1 MKKIY
6 SLIFSLIITLSAF
19 AQTGIGV
26 TTNTSSPYSFTAT
39 NVDSTTT
46 QSITLVNTV
55 AAPQTVSLSGL
66 SAPFSASQS
75 TLTIPASDSIS
86 FDISFNPTSTGN
98 FSDTLDWNGSVF
110 GNGSLVINGEG
121 VQVVISISNDELN
134 KRFTFSNINVIKKTL
149 KQNKSVIVVVGHY
162 GNWEWAL
169 RSASNLINTKIIGV
183 YKRIN
188 NRIFEWLLLKIRSNT
203 KVFPVEIKSLS
214 RELVNNNEKKIYAIV
229 ADQSPTLEQSNVR
242 INFLNRDTLVY
253 TGVEKISKK
262 YNMPVFYLNIKLT
275 RKGYYESTFEEICRK
290 NINGKNL
297 EITKEF
303 FSKLENQ
310 IKSEPRLWLWSHK
323 RWKHTN

>member
-1 MKKIY
+1 MKYLLLI
-6 SLIFSLIITLSAF
+6 LLWIFSLLPIQILYLISKIIRF
-19 AQTGIGV
+19 V
-26 TTNTSSPYSFTAT
+26 VY
-39 NVDSTTT
+39 
-46 QSITLVNTV
+46 
-55 AAPQTVSLSGL
+55 
-66 SAPFSASQS
+66 
-75 TLTIPASDSIS
+75 
-86 FDISFNPTSTGN
+86 DI
-98 FSDTLDWNGSVF
+98 LCYR
-110 GNGSLVINGEG
+110 EK
-121 VQVVISISNDELN
+121 VVIDNIQNTFIEKSQTEVIKLKNNFYDYFFELIVEIIKLLSISNNELN
-134 KRFTFSNINVIKKTL
+134 KRFTFSNINVIKQAL
-149 KQNKSVIVVVGHY
+149 KKNKSVIVVVGHY

-169 RSASNLINTKIIGV
+169 RSASNLIDTKIIGV

-188 NRIFEWLLLKIRSNT
+188 NTIFEWLFLKIRSNT
-203 KVFPVEIKSLS
+203 NVLPVEIKSLA

-275 RKGYYESTFEEICRK
+275 SKGYYESTFEEINSK
-290 NINGKNL
+290 NINGKKL

>member
-1 MKKIY
+1 MKYLLLI
-6 SLIFSLIITLSAF
+6 LLWIFSLLPIQIL
-19 AQTGIGV
+19 
-26 TTNTSSPYSFTAT
+26 Y
-39 NVDSTTT
+39 
-46 QSITLVNTV
+46 L
-55 AAPQTVSLSGL
+55 
-66 SAPFSASQS
+66 
-75 TLTIPASDSIS
+75 IS
-86 FDISFNPTSTGN
+86 KVIRFIVYDI
-98 FSDTLDWNGSVF
+98 LCYR
-110 GNGSLVINGEG
+110 EK
-121 VQVVISISNDELN
+121 VVIDNIQNTFIEKSQTEVIKIKNNFYDYFFELIVEIIKLLSISNNELN
-134 KRFTFSNINVIKKTL
+134 KRFTFSNINVIKQAL
-149 KQNKSVIVVVGHY
+149 KKNKSVIVVVGHY

-169 RSASNLINTKIIGV
+169 RSASSLIDTKIIGV

-188 NRIFEWLLLKIRSNT
+188 NTIFEWLLLKIRSNT
-203 KVFPVEIKSLS
+203 NVLPVEIKSLP
-214 RELVNNNEKKIYAIV
+214 RELVNNNEKKIYAMV

-275 RKGYYESTFEEICRK
+275 SKGYYESTFEEINSK
-290 NINGKNL
+290 NINGKKL

>member
-1 MKKIY
+1 MKYLLLI
-6 SLIFSLIITLSAF
+6 LLWIFSLLPIQILYLISKIIRFIVYDILCYREKVVIDNIQNTFIEKS
-19 AQTGIGV
+19 QTEVIKLKNNFYDYFFELIV
-26 TTNTSSPYSFTAT
+26 E
-39 NVDSTTT
+39 
-46 QSITLVNTV
+46 IIKL
-55 AAPQTVSLSGL
+55 L
-66 SAPFSASQS
+66 
-75 TLTIPASDSIS
+75 SIS
-86 FDISFNPTSTGN
+86 K
-98 FSDTLDWNGSVF
+98 
-110 GNGSLVINGEG
+110 
-121 VQVVISISNDELN
+121 DELN
-134 KRFTFSNINVIKKTL
+134 KRFTFSNINVIKQAL
-149 KQNKSVIVVVGHY
+149 KKNKSVIVVVGHY

-169 RSASNLINTKIIGV
+169 RSASNLIDTKIIGV

-188 NRIFEWLLLKIRSNT
+188 NTIFEWLLLKIRSNT
-203 KVFPVEIKSLS
+203 NVLPVEIKSLP
-214 RELVNNNEKKIYAIV
+214 RELVNNNEKKIYAMV

-275 RKGYYESTFEEICRK
+275 SKGYYESTFEEINSK
-290 NINGKNL
+290 NINGKKI

>member
-1 MKKIY
+1 MKYLLII
-6 SLIFSLIITLSAF
+6 LLWIFSLLPIQILYLISKIIRF
-19 AQTGIGV
+19 IV
-26 TTNTSSPYSFTAT
+26 Y
-39 NVDSTTT
+39 
-46 QSITLVNTV
+46 
-55 AAPQTVSLSGL
+55 
-66 SAPFSASQS
+66 
-75 TLTIPASDSIS
+75 
-86 FDISFNPTSTGN
+86 DI
-98 FSDTLDWNGSVF
+98 LCYR
-110 GNGSLVINGEG
+110 EK
-121 VQVVISISNDELN
+121 VVIDNIQNTFIEKSQTEVIKLKNNFYDYFFELIVEIIKLLSISNNELN
-134 KRFTFSNINVIKKTL
+134 KRFTFSNINVIKQAL
-149 KQNKSVIVVVGHY
+149 KKNKSVIVVVGHY

-169 RSASNLINTKIIGV
+169 RSASNLIDTKIIGV

-188 NRIFEWLLLKIRSNT
+188 NTIFEWLLLKIRSNT
-203 KVFPVEIKSLS
+203 NVLPVEIKSLP

-275 RKGYYESTFEEICRK
+275 SKGYYESTFDEINNK
-290 NINGKNL
+290 NINGKKL

>member
-1 MKKIY
+1 MKYLLLI
-6 SLIFSLIITLSAF
+6 LLWIFSLLPIQILYLISKIIRFIVYDILCYREKVVIDNIQNTFIEKS
-19 AQTGIGV
+19 QTEVIKLKNNFYDYFFELIV
-26 TTNTSSPYSFTAT
+26 E
-39 NVDSTTT
+39 
-46 QSITLVNTV
+46 IIKL
-55 AAPQTVSLSGL
+55 L
-66 SAPFSASQS
+66 
-75 TLTIPASDSIS
+75 SIS
-86 FDISFNPTSTGN
+86 KN
-98 FSDTLDWNGSVF
+98 
-110 GNGSLVINGEG
+110 
-121 VQVVISISNDELN
+121 ELN
-134 KRFTFSNINVIKKTL
+134 KRFTFSNINVIKQAL
-149 KQNKSVIVVVGHY
+149 KKNKSVIVVVGHY

-169 RSASNLINTKIIGV
+169 RSASNLIDTKIIGV

-188 NRIFEWLLLKIRSNT
+188 NTIFEWLLLKIRSNT
-203 KVFPVEIKSLS
+203 NVLPVEIKSLT
-214 RELVNNNEKKIYAIV
+214 RELVNNNEKKIYAMV

-275 RKGYYESTFEEICRK
+275 SKGYYESTFDEINSK
-290 NINGKNL
+290 NINGKKL

>member
-1 MKKIY
+1 MKY
-6 SLIFSLIITLSAF
+6 LLLILLWI
-19 AQTGIGV
+19 
-26 TTNTSSPYSFTAT
+26 
-39 NVDSTTT
+39 
-46 QSITLVNTV
+46 
-55 AAPQTVSLSGL
+55 VSLL
-66 SAPFSASQS
+66 PFQV
-75 TLTIPASDSIS
+75 LYLIS
-86 FDISFNPTSTGN
+86 KIIRFIVYDI
-98 FSDTLDWNGSVF
+98 LCYR
-110 GNGSLVINGEG
+110 EK
-121 VQVVISISNDELN
+121 VVIDNIQNTFIEKSQTEVIKLKNNFYAYFFELIVEIIKLLSISNDELN

>member
-1 MKKIY
+1 MKYLLLI
-6 SLIFSLIITLSAF
+6 LLWIFSLLPIQILYLISKIIRFIVYDILCYREKVVIDNIQNTFIEKS
-19 AQTGIGV
+19 QTEVIELKNNFYDYFFELIV
-26 TTNTSSPYSFTAT
+26 E
-39 NVDSTTT
+39 
-46 QSITLVNTV
+46 IIKL
-55 AAPQTVSLSGL
+55 L
-66 SAPFSASQS
+66 
-75 TLTIPASDSIS
+75 SIS
-86 FDISFNPTSTGN
+86 K
-98 FSDTLDWNGSVF
+98 
-110 GNGSLVINGEG
+110 
-121 VQVVISISNDELN
+121 DELN
-134 KRFTFSNINVIKKTL
+134 KRFTFSNINVIKQAL

-169 RSASNLINTKIIGV
+169 RSASNLIDIKIIGV

-188 NRIFEWLLLKIRSNT
+188 NTIFEWLLLKIRSNT
-203 KVFPVEIKSLS
+203 NVLPVEIKSLP
-214 RELVNNNEKKIYAIV
+214 RELVNNNEKKIYAMV

-275 RKGYYESTFEEICRK
+275 SKGYYESTFEEINSK
-290 NINGKNL
+290 NINGKKL

>member
-1 MKKIY
+1 MKYLLLI
-6 SLIFSLIITLSAF
+6 LLWIFSLLPIQILYLISKIIRY
-19 AQTGIGV
+19 IV
-26 TTNTSSPYSFTAT
+26 Y
-39 NVDSTTT
+39 
-46 QSITLVNTV
+46 
-55 AAPQTVSLSGL
+55 
-66 SAPFSASQS
+66 
-75 TLTIPASDSIS
+75 
-86 FDISFNPTSTGN
+86 DI
-98 FSDTLDWNGSVF
+98 LCYR
-110 GNGSLVINGEG
+110 EK
-121 VQVVISISNDELN
+121 VVIDNIQNTFIEKSQTEVIKLKNNFYDYFFELIVEIIKLLSISNNELN
-134 KRFTFSNINVIKKTL
+134 KRFTFSNINVIKQAL
-149 KQNKSVIVVVGHY
+149 KKNKSVIVVVGHY

-169 RSASNLINTKIIGV
+169 RSASNLIDTKIIGV

-188 NRIFEWLLLKIRSNT
+188 NTIFEWLLLKIRSNT
-203 KVFPVEIKSLS
+203 NVLPVEIKSLS
-214 RELVNNNEKKIYAIV
+214 RELFNNNEKKIYAMV

-275 RKGYYESTFEEICRK
+275 SKGYYESTFEEINSK
-290 NINGKNL
+290 NINGKKL

>member
-1 MKKIY
+1 MKY
-6 SLIFSLIITLSAF
+6 LLLILLWI
-19 AQTGIGV
+19 
-26 TTNTSSPYSFTAT
+26 
-39 NVDSTTT
+39 
-46 QSITLVNTV
+46 
-55 AAPQTVSLSGL
+55 VSLLPIQVLYLISKIVRFIVYDIL
-66 SAPFSASQS
+66 CYREKVVIDNIQNTFIEKSQ
-75 TLTIPASDSIS
+75 TE
-86 FDISFNPTSTGN
+86 
-98 FSDTLDWNGSVF
+98 
-110 GNGSLVINGEG
+110 VINLKNNFYTYFFELI
-121 VQVVISISNDELN
+121 VEIIKLLSISNDELN

-203 KVFPVEIKSLS
+203 NVFPVEIKSLS

>member
-1 MKKIY
+1 MKYLLLI
-6 SLIFSLIITLSAF
+6 LLWIFSLLPIQILYLISKIIRF
-19 AQTGIGV
+19 IV
-26 TTNTSSPYSFTAT
+26 Y
-39 NVDSTTT
+39 
-46 QSITLVNTV
+46 
-55 AAPQTVSLSGL
+55 
-66 SAPFSASQS
+66 
-75 TLTIPASDSIS
+75 
-86 FDISFNPTSTGN
+86 DI
-98 FSDTLDWNGSVF
+98 LCYR
-110 GNGSLVINGEG
+110 EK
-121 VQVVISISNDELN
+121 VVIDNIQNTFIEKSQTEVIKLKNNFYDYFFELIVEIIKLLSISNNELN
-134 KRFTFSNINVIKKTL
+134 KRFTFSNINVIKQAL
-149 KQNKSVIVVVGHY
+149 KKNKSVIVVVGHY

-169 RSASNLINTKIIGV
+169 RSASNLIDTKIIGV

-188 NRIFEWLLLKIRSNT
+188 NTIFEWLLLKIRSNT
-203 KVFPVEIKSLS
+203 NVLPVEIKSLS

-275 RKGYYESTFEEICRK
+275 SKGYYESTFEEINSK
-290 NINGKNL
+290 NINGKKL

>member
-1 MKKIY
+1 MKYLLLI
-6 SLIFSLIITLSAF
+6 LLWIFSLLPIQILYLISKIIRF
-19 AQTGIGV
+19 IV
-26 TTNTSSPYSFTAT
+26 Y
-39 NVDSTTT
+39 
-46 QSITLVNTV
+46 
-55 AAPQTVSLSGL
+55 
-66 SAPFSASQS
+66 
-75 TLTIPASDSIS
+75 
-86 FDISFNPTSTGN
+86 DI
-98 FSDTLDWNGSVF
+98 LCYR
-110 GNGSLVINGEG
+110 EK
-121 VQVVISISNDELN
+121 VVIDNIQNTFIEKSQTEVIKLKNNFYDYFFELIVEVIKLLSISNNELN
-134 KRFTFSNINVIKKTL
+134 KRFTFSNINVIKQAL

-169 RSASNLINTKIIGV
+169 RSASNLIDTKIIGV

-188 NRIFEWLLLKIRSNT
+188 NTIFEWLLLKIRSNT
-203 KVFPVEIKSLS
+203 NVLPVEIKSLP

-275 RKGYYESTFEEICRK
+275 SKGYYESTFEEINSK
-290 NINGKNL
+290 NINGKKI

>member
-1 MKKIY
+1 MKYLLLI
-6 SLIFSLIITLSAF
+6 LLWIFSLLPIQILYLISKIIRF
-19 AQTGIGV
+19 IV
-26 TTNTSSPYSFTAT
+26 Y
-39 NVDSTTT
+39 
-46 QSITLVNTV
+46 
-55 AAPQTVSLSGL
+55 
-66 SAPFSASQS
+66 
-75 TLTIPASDSIS
+75 
-86 FDISFNPTSTGN
+86 DI
-98 FSDTLDWNGSVF
+98 LCYR
-110 GNGSLVINGEG
+110 EK
-121 VQVVISISNDELN
+121 VVIDNIQNTFIEKSQTEVIELKNNFYDYFFELIVEIIKLLSISNNELN
-134 KRFTFSNINVIKKTL
+134 KRFTFSNINVIKQAL
-149 KQNKSVIVVVGHY
+149 KKNKSVIVVVGHY

-169 RSASNLINTKIIGV
+169 RSASNLIDTKIIGV

-188 NRIFEWLLLKIRSNT
+188 NTIFEWLLLKIRSNT
-203 KVFPVEIKSLS
+203 NVLPVEIKSLS
-214 RELVNNNEKKIYAIV
+214 RELFNNNEKKIYAMV

-275 RKGYYESTFEEICRK
+275 SKGYYESTFEEINSK
-290 NINGKNL
+290 NINGKKL

>member
-1 MKKIY
+1 MKYLLLI
-6 SLIFSLIITLSAF
+6 LLWIFSLLPIQILYLISKIIRF
-19 AQTGIGV
+19 IV
-26 TTNTSSPYSFTAT
+26 Y
-39 NVDSTTT
+39 
-46 QSITLVNTV
+46 
-55 AAPQTVSLSGL
+55 
-66 SAPFSASQS
+66 
-75 TLTIPASDSIS
+75 
-86 FDISFNPTSTGN
+86 DI
-98 FSDTLDWNGSVF
+98 LCYR
-110 GNGSLVINGEG
+110 EK
-121 VQVVISISNDELN
+121 VVIDNIQNTFIEKSQTEVIKLKNNFYDYFFELIVEIIKLLSISNNELN
-134 KRFTFSNINVIKKTL
+134 KRFTFSNINVIKQAL
-149 KQNKSVIVVVGHY
+149 KKNKSVIVVVGHY

-169 RSASNLINTKIIGV
+169 RSASNLIDTKIIGV

-188 NRIFEWLLLKIRSNT
+188 NTIFEWLLLKIRSNT
-203 KVFPVEIKSLS
+203 NVLPVEIKSLS

-275 RKGYYESTFEEICRK
+275 SKGYYESTFEEINSK
-290 NINGKNL
+290 NINEKKL
-297 EITKEF
+297 ELTKEF

>member
-1 MKKIY
+1 MKYLLLI
-6 SLIFSLIITLSAF
+6 LLWIFSLLPIQILYLISKIIRFIVYDILCYREKVVIDNIQNTFIEKS
-19 AQTGIGV
+19 QTEVIKLKNNFYDYFFELIV
-26 TTNTSSPYSFTAT
+26 E
-39 NVDSTTT
+39 
-46 QSITLVNTV
+46 IIKL
-55 AAPQTVSLSGL
+55 L
-66 SAPFSASQS
+66 
-75 TLTIPASDSIS
+75 SIS
-86 FDISFNPTSTGN
+86 K
-98 FSDTLDWNGSVF
+98 
-110 GNGSLVINGEG
+110 
-121 VQVVISISNDELN
+121 DELN
-134 KRFTFSNINVIKKTL
+134 KRFTFSNINVIKQAL

-169 RSASNLINTKIIGV
+169 RSASNLIDTKIIGV

-188 NRIFEWLLLKIRSNT
+188 NTIFEWLLLKIRSNT
-203 KVFPVEIKSLS
+203 NVLPVEIKSLP
-214 RELVNNNEKKIYAIV
+214 RELVNNNEKKIYAMV

-262 YNMPVFYLNIKLT
+262 YNMPVFYLNIKLIS
-275 RKGYYESTFEEICRK
+275 KGYYESTFEEINSK
-290 NINGKNL
+290 NINGKKL

>member
-1 MKKIY
+1 MKYLLLI
-6 SLIFSLIITLSAF
+6 LLWIFSLLPIQILYLISKIIRF
-19 AQTGIGV
+19 IV
-26 TTNTSSPYSFTAT
+26 Y
-39 NVDSTTT
+39 
-46 QSITLVNTV
+46 
-55 AAPQTVSLSGL
+55 
-66 SAPFSASQS
+66 
-75 TLTIPASDSIS
+75 
-86 FDISFNPTSTGN
+86 DI
-98 FSDTLDWNGSVF
+98 LCYR
-110 GNGSLVINGEG
+110 EK
-121 VQVVISISNDELN
+121 VVIDNIQNTFIEKSQTEVIKLKNNFYDYFFELIVEIIKLLSISNNELN
-134 KRFTFSNINVIKKTL
+134 KRFTFSNINVIKQAL
-149 KQNKSVIVVVGHY
+149 KKNKSVIVVVGHY

-169 RSASNLINTKIIGV
+169 RSASNLIDTKIIGV

-188 NRIFEWLLLKIRSNT
+188 NTIFEWLLLKIRSNT
-203 KVFPVEIKSLS
+203 NVLPVEIKSLP

-262 YNMPVFYLNIKLT
+262 YNIPVFYLNIKLT
-275 RKGYYESTFEEICRK
+275 SKGYYESTFEEIKSK
-290 NINGKNL
+290 NINGKKL

>member
-1 MKKIY
+1 MKYLLLI
-6 SLIFSLIITLSAF
+6 LLWIFSLLPIQILYLISKIIRF
-19 AQTGIGV
+19 IV
-26 TTNTSSPYSFTAT
+26 Y
-39 NVDSTTT
+39 
-46 QSITLVNTV
+46 
-55 AAPQTVSLSGL
+55 
-66 SAPFSASQS
+66 
-75 TLTIPASDSIS
+75 
-86 FDISFNPTSTGN
+86 DI
-98 FSDTLDWNGSVF
+98 LCYR
-110 GNGSLVINGEG
+110 EK
-121 VQVVISISNDELN
+121 VVIDNIQNTFIEKSQTEVIKLKNNFYNYFFELIVEIIKLLSISNDELN
-134 KRFTFSNINVIKKTL
+134 KRFTFSNIDVIKQAL
-149 KQNKSVIVVVGHY
+149 KQNNSVIVVVGHY

-169 RSASNLINTKIIGV
+169 RSASNLIDTKIIGV

-188 NRIFEWLLLKIRSNT
+188 NTIFEWLLLKIRSNT
-203 KVFPVEIKSLS
+203 NVFPVEIKSLS
-214 RELVNNNEKKIYAIV
+214 RELVNNNEKKIYAMV

-262 YNMPVFYLNIKLT
+262 YNMPVFYLSIKLT
-275 RKGYYESTFEEICRK
+275 RKGYYESSFEEICSK

>member
-1 MKKIY
+1 MKYLLLI
-6 SLIFSLIITLSAF
+6 LLWIFSLLPIQILYLISKIIRF
-19 AQTGIGV
+19 IV
-26 TTNTSSPYSFTAT
+26 Y
-39 NVDSTTT
+39 
-46 QSITLVNTV
+46 
-55 AAPQTVSLSGL
+55 
-66 SAPFSASQS
+66 
-75 TLTIPASDSIS
+75 
-86 FDISFNPTSTGN
+86 DI
-98 FSDTLDWNGSVF
+98 LCYR
-110 GNGSLVINGEG
+110 EK
-121 VQVVISISNDELN
+121 VVIDNIQNTFIEKSQTEVIKLKNNFYDYFFELIVEIIKLLSISNNELN
-134 KRFTFSNINVIKKTL
+134 KRFTFSNINVIKQAL
-149 KQNKSVIVVVGHY
+149 KKNKSVIVVVGHY

-169 RSASNLINTKIIGV
+169 RSASNLIDTKIIGV

-188 NRIFEWLLLKIRSNT
+188 NTIFEWLLLKIRSNT
-203 KVFPVEIKSLS
+203 NVLPVEIKSLS
-214 RELVNNNEKKIYAIV
+214 RELFNNNEKKIYAMV

-275 RKGYYESTFEEICRK
+275 SKGYYESTFEEINNK
-290 NINGKNL
+290 NINGKKL

>member
-1 MKKIY
+1 MRY
-6 SLIFSLIITLSAF
+6 LLLILLWI
-19 AQTGIGV
+19 
-26 TTNTSSPYSFTAT
+26 
-39 NVDSTTT
+39 
-46 QSITLVNTV
+46 
-55 AAPQTVSLSGL
+55 VSLLPIQFLYLISKIIRFIVYDIL
-66 SAPFSASQS
+66 CYREKVVIDNIQNTFIEKSQS
-75 TLTIPASDSIS
+75 EVIKLKNDFYNYFFELIVEILKLLSI
-86 FDISFNPTSTGN
+86 NK
-98 FSDTLDWNGSVF
+98 
-110 GNGSLVINGEG
+110 
-121 VQVVISISNDELN
+121 DELN
-134 KRFTFSNINVIKKTL
+134 NRFTFSNINVINQAL

-169 RSASNLINTKIIGV
+169 RSASNLTDTKIVGV

-188 NRIFEWLLLKIRSNT
+188 NTIFEWLLLKIRSNT
-203 KVFPVEIKSLS
+203 NVFPVEIKSLS

-275 RKGYYESTFEEICRK
+275 RKGYYESTFEEICTK
-290 NINGKNL
+290 KINEKNL

-310 IKSEPRLWLWSHK
+310 IKSEPKLWLWSHK

>member
-1 MKKIY
+1 MKYLLLI
-6 SLIFSLIITLSAF
+6 LLWIFSLLPIQILYLISKIIRFIVYDVLCYREKVVIDNIQNTFIEKS
-19 AQTGIGV
+19 QTEVIKLKNNFYDYFFELIV
-26 TTNTSSPYSFTAT
+26 E
-39 NVDSTTT
+39 
-46 QSITLVNTV
+46 IIKL
-55 AAPQTVSLSGL
+55 L
-66 SAPFSASQS
+66 
-75 TLTIPASDSIS
+75 SIS
-86 FDISFNPTSTGN
+86 KN
-98 FSDTLDWNGSVF
+98 
-110 GNGSLVINGEG
+110 
-121 VQVVISISNDELN
+121 ELN
-134 KRFTFSNINVIKKTL
+134 KRFTFSNINVIKQAL
-149 KQNKSVIVVVGHY
+149 KKNKSVIVVVGHY

-169 RSASNLINTKIIGV
+169 RSASNLIDTKIIGV

-188 NRIFEWLLLKIRSNT
+188 NTIFEWLLLKIRSNT
-203 KVFPVEIKSLS
+203 NVLPVEIKSLP
-214 RELVNNNEKKIYAIV
+214 RELVNNNEKKIYAMV

-275 RKGYYESTFEEICRK
+275 SKGYYESTFEEIKSK
-290 NINGKNL
+290 NIKGKNL

>member
-1 MKKIY
+1 MKYLLLI
-6 SLIFSLIITLSAF
+6 LLWIFSLLPIQILYLISKIIRFIVYDILCYREKVVIDNIQNTFIEKS
-19 AQTGIGV
+19 QTEVIKLKNNFYDYFFELIV
-26 TTNTSSPYSFTAT
+26 E
-39 NVDSTTT
+39 
-46 QSITLVNTV
+46 IIKL
-55 AAPQTVSLSGL
+55 L
-66 SAPFSASQS
+66 
-75 TLTIPASDSIS
+75 SIS
-86 FDISFNPTSTGN
+86 K
-98 FSDTLDWNGSVF
+98 
-110 GNGSLVINGEG
+110 
-121 VQVVISISNDELN
+121 DELN
-134 KRFTFSNINVIKKTL
+134 KRFTFSNINVIKQAL
-149 KQNKSVIVVVGHY
+149 KKNKSVIVVVGHY

-169 RSASNLINTKIIGV
+169 RSASNLIDTKIIGV

-188 NRIFEWLLLKIRSNT
+188 NTIFEWLLLKIRSNT
-203 KVFPVEIKSLS
+203 NVLPVEIKSLS
-214 RELVNNNEKKIYAIV
+214 RELVNNNEKKIYAMV

-275 RKGYYESTFEEICRK
+275 SKGYYESTFEEINSK

>member
-1 MKKIY
+1 MKYLLLI
-6 SLIFSLIITLSAF
+6 LLWIFSLLPIQILYLVSKIIRF
-19 AQTGIGV
+19 FV
-26 TTNTSSPYSFTAT
+26 Y
-39 NVDSTTT
+39 
-46 QSITLVNTV
+46 
-55 AAPQTVSLSGL
+55 
-66 SAPFSASQS
+66 
-75 TLTIPASDSIS
+75 
-86 FDISFNPTSTGN
+86 DIFCYR
-98 FSDTLDWNGSVF
+98 
-110 GNGSLVINGEG
+110 EK
-121 VQVVISISNDELN
+121 VVIDNIQNTFIEKSQTEVIKLKNNFYDYFFELIVEIIKLLSISNNELN
-134 KRFTFSNINVIKKTL
+134 KRFTFSNINVIKQAL
-149 KQNKSVIVVVGHY
+149 KKNKSVIVVVGHY

-169 RSASNLINTKIIGV
+169 RSASNLIDTKIIGV

-188 NRIFEWLLLKIRSNT
+188 NTIFEWLLLKIRSNT
-203 KVFPVEIKSLS
+203 NVLPVEIKSLS

-275 RKGYYESTFEEICRK
+275 SKGYYESSFEEINSK
-290 NINGKNL
+290 NINGKKL

>member
-1 MKKIY
+1 MKYLLLI
-6 SLIFSLIITLSAF
+6 LLWIFSLLPIQILYLISKIIRF
-19 AQTGIGV
+19 IV
-26 TTNTSSPYSFTAT
+26 Y
-39 NVDSTTT
+39 
-46 QSITLVNTV
+46 
-55 AAPQTVSLSGL
+55 
-66 SAPFSASQS
+66 
-75 TLTIPASDSIS
+75 
-86 FDISFNPTSTGN
+86 DI
-98 FSDTLDWNGSVF
+98 LCYR
-110 GNGSLVINGEG
+110 EK
-121 VQVVISISNDELN
+121 VVIDNIQNTFIEKSQTEVIKLKNNFYDYFFELIVEIIKLLSISNNELN
-134 KRFTFSNINVIKKTL
+134 KRFTFSNINVIKQAL
-149 KQNKSVIVVVGHY
+149 KKNKSVIVVVGHY

-169 RSASNLINTKIIGV
+169 RSASNLIDTKIIGV

-188 NRIFEWLLLKIRSNT
+188 NTIFEWLLLKIRSNT
-203 KVFPVEIKSLS
+203 NVLPVEIKSLP

-242 INFLNRDTLVY
+242 INFLNRETLVY

-275 RKGYYESTFEEICRK
+275 SKGYYESTFEEINSK
-290 NINGKNL
+290 NINGKKL

>member
-1 MKKIY
+1 MKYLLLI
-6 SLIFSLIITLSAF
+6 LLWIFSLLPIQILYLISKIIRFIVYDILCYREKVVIDNIQNTFIEKS
-19 AQTGIGV
+19 QTEVIKLKNNFYDYFFELIV
-26 TTNTSSPYSFTAT
+26 E
-39 NVDSTTT
+39 
-46 QSITLVNTV
+46 IIKL
-55 AAPQTVSLSGL
+55 L
-66 SAPFSASQS
+66 
-75 TLTIPASDSIS
+75 SIS
-86 FDISFNPTSTGN
+86 K
-98 FSDTLDWNGSVF
+98 
-110 GNGSLVINGEG
+110 
-121 VQVVISISNDELN
+121 DELN
-134 KRFTFSNINVIKKTL
+134 KRFTFSNINVIKQAL
-149 KQNKSVIVVVGHY
+149 KKNKSVIVVVGHY

-169 RSASNLINTKIIGV
+169 RSASNLIDTKIIGV

-188 NRIFEWLLLKIRSNT
+188 NTIFEWLLLKIRSNSN
-203 KVFPVEIKSLS
+203 VLPVEIKSLS
-214 RELVNNNEKKIYAIV
+214 RELVNNNEKKIYAMV

-275 RKGYYESTFEEICRK
+275 SKGYYESTFEEINSK
-290 NINGKNL
+290 NINGKKI

>member
-1 MKKIY
+1 MKYLLLI
-6 SLIFSLIITLSAF
+6 LLWIFSLLPIQILYLISKIIRF
-19 AQTGIGV
+19 IV
-26 TTNTSSPYSFTAT
+26 Y
-39 NVDSTTT
+39 
-46 QSITLVNTV
+46 
-55 AAPQTVSLSGL
+55 
-66 SAPFSASQS
+66 
-75 TLTIPASDSIS
+75 
-86 FDISFNPTSTGN
+86 DI
-98 FSDTLDWNGSVF
+98 LCYR
-110 GNGSLVINGEG
+110 EK
-121 VQVVISISNDELN
+121 VVIDNIQNTFIEKSQTEVIKLKNNFYDYFFELIVEIIKLLSISNNELN
-134 KRFTFSNINVIKKTL
+134 KRFTFSNINVIKQAL
-149 KQNKSVIVVVGHY
+149 KKNKSVIVVVGHY

-169 RSASNLINTKIIGV
+169 RSASNLIDTKIIGV

-188 NRIFEWLLLKIRSNT
+188 NTIFEWLLLKIRSNT
-203 KVFPVEIKSLS
+203 NVLPVEIKSLS

-242 INFLNRDTLVY
+242 INFLNRETLVY

-275 RKGYYESTFEEICRK
+275 SKGYYESTFEEINSK
-290 NINGKNL
+290 NINGKKL

>member
-1 MKKIY
+1 MKYLLLI
-6 SLIFSLIITLSAF
+6 LLWIFSLLPIQILYLISKIIRFIVYDVLC
-19 AQTGIGV
+19 
-26 TTNTSSPYSFTAT
+26 YR
-39 NVDSTTT
+39 
-46 QSITLVNTV
+46 
-55 AAPQTVSLSGL
+55 
-66 SAPFSASQS
+66 
-75 TLTIPASDSIS
+75 
-86 FDISFNPTSTGN
+86 
-98 FSDTLDWNGSVF
+98 
-110 GNGSLVINGEG
+110 EK
-121 VQVVISISNDELN
+121 VVIDNIQNTFIEKSQTEVIKLKNNFYDYFFELIVEIIKLLSISNNELN
-134 KRFTFSNINVIKKTL
+134 KRFTFSNINVIKQAL
-149 KQNKSVIVVVGHY
+149 KKNKSVIVVVGHY

-169 RSASNLINTKIIGV
+169 RSASNLIDTKIIGV

-188 NRIFEWLLLKIRSNT
+188 NTIFEWLLLKIRSNT
-203 KVFPVEIKSLS
+203 NVLPVEIKSLP
-214 RELVNNNEKKIYAIV
+214 RELVNNNEKKIYAMV

-275 RKGYYESTFEEICRK
+275 SKGYYESTFEEIKSK
-290 NINGKNL
+290 NINGKKL

>member
-1 MKKIY
+1 LKYLLLI
-6 SLIFSLIITLSAF
+6 LLWIFSLLPIQILYLISKIIRF
-19 AQTGIGV
+19 IV
-26 TTNTSSPYSFTAT
+26 Y
-39 NVDSTTT
+39 
-46 QSITLVNTV
+46 
-55 AAPQTVSLSGL
+55 
-66 SAPFSASQS
+66 
-75 TLTIPASDSIS
+75 
-86 FDISFNPTSTGN
+86 DI
-98 FSDTLDWNGSVF
+98 LCYR
-110 GNGSLVINGEG
+110 EK
-121 VQVVISISNDELN
+121 VVIDNIQNTFIEKSQTEVIKLKNNFYDYFFELIVEIIKLLSISNDELN
-134 KRFTFSNINVIKKTL
+134 KRFTFSNINVIKQAL
-149 KQNKSVIVVVGHY
+149 KKNKSVIVVVGHY

-169 RSASNLINTKIIGV
+169 RSASNLIDTKIIGV

-188 NRIFEWLLLKIRSNT
+188 NTIFEWLLLKIRSNT
-203 KVFPVEIKSLS
+203 NVLPVEIKSLS

-275 RKGYYESTFEEICRK
+275 SKGYYESTFEEINSK
-290 NINGKNL
+290 NINGKKL

>member
-1 MKKIY
+1 MKYLLLI
-6 SLIFSLIITLSAF
+6 LLWIFSLLPIQILYLISKIIRF
-19 AQTGIGV
+19 FV
-26 TTNTSSPYSFTAT
+26 Y
-39 NVDSTTT
+39 
-46 QSITLVNTV
+46 
-55 AAPQTVSLSGL
+55 
-66 SAPFSASQS
+66 
-75 TLTIPASDSIS
+75 
-86 FDISFNPTSTGN
+86 DIFCYR
-98 FSDTLDWNGSVF
+98 
-110 GNGSLVINGEG
+110 EK
-121 VQVVISISNDELN
+121 VVIDNIQNSFIEKSQTEVIKLKNNFYDYFFELIVEIIKLLSISNNELN
-134 KRFTFSNINVIKKTL
+134 NRFSFSNINVIKQAL
-149 KQNKSVIVVVGHY
+149 KKNKSVIVVVGHY

-169 RSASNLINTKIIGV
+169 RSASNLIDTKIIGV

-188 NRIFEWLLLKIRSNT
+188 NTIFEWLLLKIRSNT
-203 KVFPVEIKSLS
+203 NVSPVEIKSLFK
-214 RELVNNNEKKIYAIV
+214 ELVNNNEKKIYAMV

-262 YNMPVFYLNIKLT
+262 YNMPVFYLNIKLI
-275 RKGYYESTFEEICRK
+275 RKGYYESTFEEIKSK

>member
-1 MKKIY
+1 MKYLLLI
-6 SLIFSLIITLSAF
+6 LLWIFSLLPIQILYLISKIIRF
-19 AQTGIGV
+19 IV
-26 TTNTSSPYSFTAT
+26 Y
-39 NVDSTTT
+39 
-46 QSITLVNTV
+46 
-55 AAPQTVSLSGL
+55 
-66 SAPFSASQS
+66 
-75 TLTIPASDSIS
+75 
-86 FDISFNPTSTGN
+86 DI
-98 FSDTLDWNGSVF
+98 LCYR
-110 GNGSLVINGEG
+110 EK
-121 VQVVISISNDELN
+121 VVIDNIQNTFIEKSQTEVIKLKNNFYDYFFELIVEIIKLLSISNNELN
-134 KRFTFSNINVIKKTL
+134 KRFTFSNINIIKQAL
-149 KQNKSVIVVVGHY
+149 KKNKSVIVVVGHY

-169 RSASNLINTKIIGV
+169 RSASNLIDTKIIGV

-188 NRIFEWLLLKIRSNT
+188 NTIFEWLLLKIRSNT
-203 KVFPVEIKSLS
+203 NVLPVEIKSLS
-214 RELVNNNEKKIYAIV
+214 RELVNNNEKKIYAMV

-275 RKGYYESTFEEICRK
+275 SKGYYESTFEEINSK
-290 NINGKNL
+290 NINGKKL

>member
-1 MKKIY
+1 MKYLLLI
-6 SLIFSLIITLSAF
+6 LLWIFSLLPIQILYLISKIIRFIVYDILCYREKVVIDNIQNTFIEKS
-19 AQTGIGV
+19 QTEVIKLKNNFYDYFFELIV
-26 TTNTSSPYSFTAT
+26 E
-39 NVDSTTT
+39 
-46 QSITLVNTV
+46 IIKL
-55 AAPQTVSLSGL
+55 L
-66 SAPFSASQS
+66 
-75 TLTIPASDSIS
+75 SIS
-86 FDISFNPTSTGN
+86 K
-98 FSDTLDWNGSVF
+98 
-110 GNGSLVINGEG
+110 
-121 VQVVISISNDELN
+121 DELN
-134 KRFTFSNINVIKKTL
+134 KRFTFSNINVIKQAL
-149 KQNKSVIVVVGHY
+149 KKNKSVIVVVGHY

-169 RSASNLINTKIIGV
+169 RSASNLIDTKIIGV

-188 NRIFEWLLLKIRSNT
+188 NTIFEWLLLKIRSSTN
-203 KVFPVEIKSLS
+203 VLPVEIKSLS
-214 RELVNNNEKKIYAIV
+214 RELVNNNEKKIYAMV

-275 RKGYYESTFEEICRK
+275 SKGYYESTFEEINSK
-290 NINGKNL
+290 NINGKKL

>member
-1 MKKIY
+1 MKYLLLI
-6 SLIFSLIITLSAF
+6 LLWIFSLLPIQILYLISKIIRFIVYDILCYREKVVIDNIQNTFIEKS
-19 AQTGIGV
+19 QTEVIKLKNNFYDYFFELIV
-26 TTNTSSPYSFTAT
+26 E
-39 NVDSTTT
+39 
-46 QSITLVNTV
+46 IIKL
-55 AAPQTVSLSGL
+55 L
-66 SAPFSASQS
+66 
-75 TLTIPASDSIS
+75 SIS
-86 FDISFNPTSTGN
+86 KN
-98 FSDTLDWNGSVF
+98 
-110 GNGSLVINGEG
+110 
-121 VQVVISISNDELN
+121 ELN
-134 KRFTFSNINVIKKTL
+134 KRFTFSNINVIKQAL
-149 KQNKSVIVVVGHY
+149 KKNKSVIVVVGHY

-169 RSASNLINTKIIGV
+169 RSASNLIDTKIIGV

-188 NRIFEWLLLKIRSNT
+188 NTIFEWLLLKIRSNT
-203 KVFPVEIKSLS
+203 NVLPVEIKSLP

-262 YNMPVFYLNIKLT
+262 YNIPVFYLNIKLT
-275 RKGYYESTFEEICRK
+275 SKGYYESTFEEINSK
-290 NINGKNL
+290 NINGKKL